1 MLIRA
6 WLAGGW
12 SVRAHEAAASSGSWR
27 AGKGGDDLGAGFMF
41 FSVMNGRCCSVGIVF
56 IGSQTRIVICKGA
69 PTISFIS
76 FPSTTWKVSPR

>member
-12 SVRAHEAAASSGSWR
+12 SVRAHKAAATSGSWR
-27 AGKGGDDLGAGFMF
+27 AGKGGDLGAGFMF
-41 FSVMNGRCCSVGIVF
+41 LSVMNGRCCSVGIVF

-69 PTISFIS
+69 PTISFVS
-76 FPSTTWKVSPR
+76 FPSTNWKVSPR